1 MPNSGLCS
9 LSVCL
14 NCSPVLHVVFDV
26 VCTIYALWVNE
37 NLTNNYYYYHT
48 PHIFYWNCRSLS
60 NKLTHFQSFVYS
72 SPFHV
77 IASSETWLT
86 DKIYSREILSSGY
99 TLYRSDRNTRGGG
112 VLVCV
117 SSSLSSHLIVS
128 YSSIDMVVVK
138 IQTSPP
144 RDGFGKENRRGTRGH

>member
-86 DKIYSREILSSGY
+86 DKIYSRANPCSWIGRVESQLEAPFSVAIPIPYCNIYGAK
-99 TLYRSDRNTRGGG
+99 
-112 VLVCV
+112 VQKM
-117 SSSLSSHLIVS
+117 
-128 YSSIDMVVVK
+128 SI
-138 IQTSPP
+138 S
-144 RDGFGKENRRGTRGH
+144 